1 MRPTALLLGFVA
13 SFATTASLFFAAC
26 STGGAPPQEAN
37 GSTSAEPEASS
48 SQPEAQPSGPSATSN
63 SNAGGP
69 SSGEPSSQITNEPD
83 GGVSANNAAIA
94 QDGGV
99 SDRYGAIREIIS
111 KNRDKY
117 RACFDVWAKAHPG
130 SGEKAILFVIQ
141 LDKTGAITSS
151 GIKADKSDIADKTL
165 DSCMVDVTKA
175 LTFPPSAKE
184 MDTTYEHPFKFKPGA
199 GK

>member
-13 SFATTASLFFAAC
+13 SLATTASLFFVAC

-37 GSTSAEPEASS
+37 GSTSTEPGSTSETSPQPTNPSS
-48 SQPEAQPSGPSATSN
+48 TTTTAPA
-63 SNAGGP
+63 
-69 SSGEPSSQITNEPD
+69 SGEPTSQITNEPD
-83 GGVSANNAAIA
+83 GGVSANNAAIS

-99 SDRYGAIREIIS
+99 SDRYSAIREIVT

-117 RACFDVWAKAHPG
+117 RACFDAWAKAHPG

-165 DSCMVDVTKA
+165 DTCMVDVTKA
-175 LTFPPSAKE
+175 LTFPASSKE

>member
-13 SFATTASLFFAAC
+13 SFATTASLFFVAC

-37 GSTSAEPEASS
+37 GSTTTSEPGSTANPERHSTDPAPTSS
-48 SQPEAQPSGPSATSN
+48 TTTAP
-63 SNAGGP
+63 
-69 SSGEPSSQITNEPD
+69 GEPTSQITNEPD
-83 GGVSANNAAIA
+83 GGVSANNAAIS

-99 SDRYGAIREIIS
+99 SDRYSAIREIIT

-117 RACFDVWAKAHPG
+117 RACFDAWAKTHPG

-165 DSCMVDVTKA
+165 DTCMADVTKA
-175 LTFPPSAKE
+175 LTFPASSKE